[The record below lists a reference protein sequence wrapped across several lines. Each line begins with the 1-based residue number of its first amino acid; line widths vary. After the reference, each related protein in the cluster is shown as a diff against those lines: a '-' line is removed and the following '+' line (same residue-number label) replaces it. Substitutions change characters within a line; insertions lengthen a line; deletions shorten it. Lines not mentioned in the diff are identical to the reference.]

1 MHRIIIIAILAVFLS
16 ASGAQAIDEAGRQA
30 VVAMVKRIQERIK
43 TDGTEPTFKAVADP
57 AVKEFSESGLDPFV
71 FNLNGQ
77 LMAGATRALIGKN
90 LIDIKDP
97 DGKYPIRMMVD
108 LAKGAGSGWI
118 EYKWVNPRTQ
128 KPQPKSAYI
137 EKMGDY
143 FVGAGM
149 YTD

>member
-1 MHRIIIIAILAVFLS
+1 MHRIVIAILVVFLS
-16 ASGAQAIDEAGRQA
+16 ASGAQAIEEAGRQA
-30 VVAMVKRIQERIK
+30 VVAMVKRIQERVK
-43 TDGTEPTFKAVADP
+43 TDGAEPTFKAIADP

-71 FNLNGQ
+71 FDLNGK
-77 LMAGATRALIGKN
+77 LLAGATRALIGKN

-128 KPQPKSAYI
+128 KPQTKSSFI
-137 EKMGDY
+137 EKTGDY
-143 FVGAGM
+143 FIGAGM
-149 YTD
+149 YAD